1 MQFEKLT
8 FESIVENAINGLPKE
23 VQEIILDADIIIE
36 REANTEQ
43 LLGSGLTNTDELL
56 GISEIIP
63 SDEKYGFGE
72 LLPSKII
79 LFKNPISNKCENPQ
93 EMISII
99 SDELQNHFLAMN
111 YTDTPSG

>member
-1 MQFEKLT
+1 MQFEKPT

-23 VQEIILDADIIIE
+23 IQEMILDAEIIIE
-36 REANTEQ
+36 REAKPEQ

-99 SDELQNHFLAMN
+99 SDELQNHFLAKN
-111 YTDTPSG
+111 YTDIPSG